1 MNLGRTPNDEPTYT
15 CPMCR
20 QQVRGRQVNNDL
32 PTNLKD
38 MFHPTPWADGLPYD
52 HISSFQKAH
61 FNSLDQHLVRKER
74 EAIKLDKDIELAKR
88 ICQKHYLE
96 MDRLRMERKQLEFH
110 LRAVAHQAQIRKEEQ
125 QRRKME
131 EQQRRKMEEQQRRN
145 ARTSVPPTVKH
156 EKSHNE
162 NRQKRKLSTTVN
174 PQSSVV
180 PRYVHKNNHSFF
192 L

>member
-20 QQVRGRQVNNDL
+20 QRVRGRQVNNDL

-88 ICQKHYLE
+88 ICEKHYLE

-110 LRAVAHQAQIRKEEQ
+110 LRAVAHQAQIK
-125 QRRKME
+125 K
-131 EQQRRKMEEQQRRN
+131 EEQQRRN

-174 PQSSVV
+174 PQNVARLAQHLAALV
-180 PRYVHKNNHSFF
+180 PLPFSTEN
-192 L
+192 